1 MDFTRWG
8 KQKNRLCRTRVD
20 SGFQEIAALT
30 QRCSDLQFQLTM
42 QERAAKVEDELRAR
56 LAEVE
61 RVAEEERRGR
71 AEANDALVELVGKRD
86 ELEASLAWE
95 RLEWRNRTEGL
106 EARLVEKED
115 MIEKLKAELVR
126 QVGDE
131 SVLARI
137 CSFTYSLV

>member
-1 MDFTRWG
+1 MFY
-8 KQKNRLCRTRVD
+8 VFVY
-20 SGFQEIAALT
+20 GFQEIAALT

-61 RVAEEERRGR
+61 RVAEEEKRGR

-95 RLEWRNRTEGL
+95 RLEWKNRTEGL

-126 QVGDE
+126 QVGGE

-137 CSFTYSLV
+137 CSFSCSLV

>member
-1 MDFTRWG
+1 MDFTRWV
-8 KQKNRLCRTRVD
+8 KQKNSLCRTKFDFV
-20 SGFQEIAALT
+20 FQEIAALT

-56 LAEVE
+56 LADVE

-106 EARLVEKED
+106 EARLVEKEE